1 MADNKPPISV
11 DDIDSAPS
19 SLPNPASVPDWEF
32 TELLQ
37 AFARVTSE
45 KATIE
50 DENFRLKRAL
60 TSKEKLDELITPY
73 ANRTFIFMC
82 IYCAVVALLLIA
94 SGIKSSGFQLEDGV
108 LKVLT
113 GSTGVTVL
121 GLVGMVLTGIFVGAR
136 KH

>member
-1 MADNKPPISV
+1 VPDNKSPISV
-11 DDIDSAPS
+11 EDIDAAPS
-19 SLPNPASVPDWEF
+19 SLPAPAPAPNWEF
-32 TELLQ
+32 TDLLKE
-37 AFARVTSE
+37 FARVTSE
-45 KATIE
+45 KSSLE

-60 TSKEKLDELITPY
+60 SSKEKLDNLITPY

-82 IYCAVVALLLIA
+82 IYCAVVAILLIL
-94 SGIKSSGFQLEDGV
+94 SGWKSSGFQLEDGV

-136 KH
+136 K